1 MIPSE
6 AGKKTCVVRKSLQ
19 AFLLLFFSLCF
30 SLLAAE
36 TVFRIFFKD
45 AAPSAG
51 PSRILVHEAS
61 DNLKLLYQP
70 SPGAASQAYGVF
82 NQINSAGFRGPE
94 TSLSKPAGM
103 KRVIFLGDSVVYGY
117 GLENT
122 AAIPPQL
129 EQAFKKSGRGEVEV
143 LNFGVSGYETEQAVE
158 FFKEKGLAF
167 QPDMVIAGYTLND
180 SIYASMELDFFH
192 DQADRKVKVERP
204 EPRQKIMAFLFRHSR
219 LMKYLDLKLDLQ
231 RRFRFFRSWR
241 EQGIWHYLEDRNKR
255 TQDPLDSPYQQ
266 VRAAVEAEAVR
277 RGTSPEALKKM
288 LGFTGIGNDIF
299 YSSHWNVSRAA
310 LEELARLSSL
320 HGFRLAAVIF
330 PYHVEMEHYALG
342 PMHGFLKSQFES
354 MGYRVL
360 DLQPWAEE
368 MEKNKKEVFSD
379 PIHLNAEGARLAGE
393 EIRRFLTEGENAF

>member
-36 TVFRIFFKD
+36 AVFRVLFKD
-45 AAPSAG
+45 PAPSAG

-82 NQINSAGFRGPE
+82 NQINSAGFRGSE
-94 TSLSKPAGM
+94 ISLSKPEGV

-167 QPDMVIAGYTLND
+167 QPDLVILGYTLND

-192 DQADRKVKVERP
+192 DQAFC
-204 EPRQKIMAFLFRHSR
+204 MNL
-219 LMKYLDLKLDLQ
+219 
-231 RRFRFFRSWR
+231 
-241 EQGIWHYLEDRNKR
+241 
-255 TQDPLDSPYQQ
+255 
-266 VRAAVEAEAVR
+266 
-277 RGTSPEALKKM
+277 
-288 LGFTGIGNDIF
+288 
-299 YSSHWNVSRAA
+299 
-310 LEELARLSSL
+310 
-320 HGFRLAAVIF
+320 
-330 PYHVEMEHYALG
+330 
-342 PMHGFLKSQFES
+342 
-354 MGYRVL
+354 
-360 DLQPWAEE
+360 
-368 MEKNKKEVFSD
+368 
-379 PIHLNAEGARLAGE
+379 
-393 EIRRFLTEGENAF
+393 